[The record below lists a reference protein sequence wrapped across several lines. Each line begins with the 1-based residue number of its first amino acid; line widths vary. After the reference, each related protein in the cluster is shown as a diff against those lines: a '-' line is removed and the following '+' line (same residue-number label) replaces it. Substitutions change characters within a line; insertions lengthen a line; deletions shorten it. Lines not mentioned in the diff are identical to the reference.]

1 MSQLVNDVA
10 YQHQL
15 RARLPAPEGASDH
28 RSADLELSPRPRPP
42 QPIAVTAS
50 VHVDARLDEERRVFA
65 MLDVSDLE
73 QLAAESQALVDRALA
88 LGRARLAAT
97 SIAANAFRGV

>member
-1 MSQLVNDVA
+1 MHPTIEALIWSYHLV
-10 YQHQL
+10 
-15 RARLPAPEGASDH
+15 
-28 RSADLELSPRPRPP
+28 RPT

-50 VHVDARLDEERRVFA
+50 VNVDARLDEERRVFA

-88 LGRARLAAT
+88 LGRARLVAT
-97 SIAANAFRGV
+97 SIAPNAFRGV